1 MMEIPRPRTLRPK
14 GAQHRYKG
22 QWYKIGRH
30 GLVLVLRQDERWYNC
45 SVWTK
50 ETLLEAIESARAKDT
65 KAEKKLLLMKEK
77 ACG

>member
-1 MMEIPRPRTLRPK
+1 MMDIPRLRSLRPK
-14 GAQHRYKG
+14 GAEHRYKG

-30 GLVLVLRQDERWYNC
+30 ELVLVLRQDKRWYNC

-50 ETLLEAIESARAKDT
+50 ETLLKAIETAEAKAK

>member
-1 MMEIPRPRTLRPK
+1 MMEIPRLRALRPK
-14 GAQHRYKG
+14 GAHHRYKG

-30 GLVLVLRQDERWYNC
+30 ELVLVLRQDGRWYNC

-50 ETLLEAIESARAKDT
+50 ETLLEAIEYAKAKNK
-65 KAEKKLLLMKEK
+65 KAAKRLLLMKEK